1 MSVQLINDENVRSDL
16 TAESCDFLLIAPQPT
31 GRPSILRPS
40 QKDNLPP
47 KDAAKS
53 IKVTFQTPMRD
64 PQTRKI
70 VTSSIEG
77 KVETVTLEDCTQAL
91 QKLHLSVTDANC
103 TSNPEDHSMKC
114 DQTALPD
121 DIPVKSMGAYNIDF
135 DKLDEMNPF
144 KSTTRM
150 QNSPVKSE
158 CSFIKDVACYPDSS
172 CLEDKTLSESAA
184 GDAGKQDSFVKSLS
198 TSPTHV
204 ESPVTVRLDNESFN
218 TSGKSTL
225 EDTLPLST
233 RDSNSS
239 LTVSNEGTTSN
250 IDKVTGSDLDV
261 CPTKDSAVDAVSV
274 NPNTESIELEV
285 PSSPPLPKSS
295 YKFDPEQIDMI
306 DPFNTGGSKL
316 KESPVKSAPGDA
328 SDDNAGPVKLEF
340 NFGEGDPPVKKPP
353 PRKLGKRPTLSSSK
367 KQSGNVE
374 KTAEK
379 PKVKA
384 VEKPLEE
391 EVIVPKAAYNFDW
404 EKFDDP
410 SFNPFASGGSKI
422 CTTLTTSTVKNDLT
436 PSKEDSHPK
445 VECQDSDMV
454 QSDKLVMD
462 QAQANDLNE
471 TGMRWTG
478 GLLLLGGTRG
488 LDVTRPQ
495 GSKKIFL
502 LTARSPEG
510 HKQQLVETPQSEAES
525 IVLCNSDTGI
535 QNETKLNVVVLCCT
549 GASHLNGVSVN
560 AFSINPFMLLLNCL
574 KYVAE
579 TTVNPVSDGKEVL
592 VLDEKPLPNEPD
604 FPIPKDVTLSPS
616 NDPELLDAEFKPATD
631 HDFLMMGEMDFKPA
645 TEFFPSTAGL
655 GQSAEMD
662 YLESFGSSTFK
673 ESALRKQSLYLKF
686 DPLLRESPKKTA
698 PAGAEFCIHVPMK
711 NSSELFRTMSDATL
725 FPIPCHETEEKPEGL
740 DLLGTYTATNSGPLI
755 PDPPLGASTS
765 DPYPLISD
773 LGSIVE
779 VLKYSQKDMDAA
791 VDNVRLEVQEK
802 ELEVEEWKHK
812 HEKLY
817 LEYIEMGKIIAEF
830 ETTITQILEDSQRQK
845 ELTKQEL
852 QKVLEE
858 KQQVQMDLNSMEK
871 SFSDLFK
878 RFEKQKEIID
888 GYRKNEETLK
898 KCVEDY
904 HLRIK
909 KEEQRYQALKA
920 HAEEKLNCANEEIA
934 QVRNKAK
941 SETVVLQ
948 CTLRKEQMKI
958 QSLERSLEQKAK
970 EIEELT
976 KICDDL
982 ILKMEKI

>member
-495 GSKKIFL
+495 GRNIESRGTQEPNVKW
-502 LTARSPEG
+502 
-510 HKQQLVETPQSEAES
+510 LVETPQSEAES

-535 QNETKLNVVVLCCT
+535 QNETKIGESGHCHAKVLHRVC
-549 GASHLNGVSVN
+549 H
-560 AFSINPFMLLLNCL
+560 
-574 KYVAE
+574 VAE

-740 DLLGTYTATNSGPLI
+740 DLLGTYTATVSILF
-755 PDPPLGASTS
+755 
-765 DPYPLISD
+765 LISMPKLCSSRLSNCFLFN

-958 QSLERSLEQKAK
+958 QSLERSLEQKAS
-970 EIEELT
+970 LRT
-976 KICDDL
+976 S
-982 ILKMEKI
+982 

>member
-471 TGMRWTG
+471 TG
-478 GLLLLGGTRG
+478 
-488 LDVTRPQ
+488 
-495 GSKKIFL
+495 
-502 LTARSPEG
+502 
-510 HKQQLVETPQSEAES
+510 LVETPQSEAES

-535 QNETKLNVVVLCCT
+535 QNETK
-549 GASHLNGVSVN
+549 
-560 AFSINPFMLLLNCL
+560 
-574 KYVAE
+574 VAE

-958 QSLERSLEQKAK
+958 QSLERSLEQKAS
-970 EIEELT
+970 LRT
-976 KICDDL
+976 S
-982 ILKMEKI
+982 